1 MSDPAIW
8 REVVNK
14 ISVQAFNLKPDLIL
28 GIESRG
34 FIAGASVA
42 TKIGKGFI
50 PVRKKGKLPGNIIS
64 QDYNLEYGQDS
75 LEIQTDLIKRKSK
88 IMIIDDVLA
97 TGGTASAAGK
107 LIKEAGGILLGY
119 GFLVELTKLSGRK
132 QLDSNLLIKSVI
144 KY

>member
-97 TGGTASAAGK
+97 SGGTAKAVTDILEQLEVRIVGYSFILEILK
-107 LIKEAGGILLGY
+107 LRGRNKLNKEIKT
-119 GFLVELTKLSGRK
+119 FS
-132 QLDSNLLIKSVI
+132 LIS
-144 KY
+144 Y